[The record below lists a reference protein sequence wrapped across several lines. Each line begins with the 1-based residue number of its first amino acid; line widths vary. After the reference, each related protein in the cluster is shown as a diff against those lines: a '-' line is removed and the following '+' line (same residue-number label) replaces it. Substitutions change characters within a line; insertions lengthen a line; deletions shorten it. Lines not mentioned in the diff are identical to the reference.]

1 MHSKMEWFALY
12 TKPRNEKKVAEN
24 LAALGIEVYCPLV
37 TTIKQWSDRKKKV
50 ESPLIPSYVFVKIEE
65 ANRKDVFQVA
75 GVVQYVFWLGK
86 PAKIKPHEIEALKTQ
101 LAAPVVKV
109 AIETWTS
116 NTEIQINEGPFKNQ
130 TAIVDKVSTNKVT
143 LILKSLGIR
152 LVLDL

>member
-1 MHSKMEWFALY
+1 MNLKMEWFALY
-12 TKPRNEKKVAEN
+12 TKPRSEKKVAEN

-86 PAKIKPHEIEALKTQ
+86 PAKIQPHEIEALKTQ

-109 AIETWTS
+109 TLETWTP
-116 NTEIQINEGPFKNQ
+116 NAQIQINEGPFKNQ
-130 TAIVDKVSTNKVT
+130 MAVVEKVSTNKVT

-152 LVLDL
+152 LIIDR

>member
-1 MHSKMEWFALY
+1 MEWFALY

-65 ANRKDVFQVA
+65 ANRKEVFQVA

-86 PAKIKPHEIEALKTQ
+86 PAKINPHEIEALKTQ

-109 AIETWTS
+109 AIETWTP
-116 NTEIQINEGPFKNQ
+116 NAEIQINEGPFKNQ

>member
-1 MHSKMEWFALY
+1 MNSKMEWFALY

-86 PAKIKPHEIEALKTQ
+86 PAKIQPHEIEALKTQ
-101 LAAPVVKV
+101 LAAPVVKIT
-109 AIETWTS
+109 IETWTP
-116 NTEIQINEGPFKNQ
+116 NAQIQINEGPFKNQ
-130 TAIVDKVSTNKVT
+130 MAVVEKVSTNKVT

-152 LVLDL
+152 LIIDR

>member
-1 MHSKMEWFALY
+1 
-12 TKPRNEKKVAEN
+12 
-24 LAALGIEVYCPLV
+24 
-37 TTIKQWSDRKKKV
+37 
-50 ESPLIPSYVFVKIEE
+50 
-65 ANRKDVFQVA
+65 
-75 GVVQYVFWLGK
+75 VFWLGK

>member
-1 MHSKMEWFALY
+1 MEWFALY
-12 TKPRNEKKVAEN
+12 TKPRNEKKVAET

-50 ESPLIPSYVFVKIEE
+50 ESPLIPSYIFVKIEE

-86 PAKIKPHEIEALKTQ
+86 PAKIQPHEIEALKTQ

-109 AIETWTS
+109 TLETWTP
-116 NTEIQINEGPFKNQ
+116 NAQIQINEGPFKNQ
-130 TAIVDKVSTNKVT
+130 MAVVEKVSTNKVT

-152 LVLDL
+152 LIIDR

>member
-1 MHSKMEWFALY
+1 MNSKMEWFALY

-24 LAALGIEVYCPLV
+24 LAALDIEVYCPLV

-65 ANRKDVFQVA
+65 ANRKYVFQVA

-86 PAKIKPHEIEALKTQ
+86 PAKIQPHEIEALKTQ
-101 LAAPVVKV
+101 LAAPVVKIT
-109 AIETWTS
+109 IETWTP
-116 NTEIQINEGPFKNQ
+116 NAQIQINEGPFKNQ
-130 TAIVDKVSTNKVT
+130 MAVVEKVSTNKVT

-152 LVLDL
+152 LIIDR

>member
-1 MHSKMEWFALY
+1 MEWFALY

-86 PAKIKPHEIEALKTQ
+86 PAKIQPHEIEALKAQ
-101 LAAPVVKV
+101 LATPVINVT
-109 AIETWTS
+109 IETWTP
-116 NTEIQINEGPFKNQ
+116 NAQIQISEGPFKNQ
-130 TAIVDKVSTNKVT
+130 MAVVEKVSTNKVT

-152 LVLDL
+152 LIIDR

>member
-1 MHSKMEWFALY
+1 MHLKMEWFALY

-86 PAKIKPHEIEALKTQ
+86 PAKIQPHEIEALKTQ

-109 AIETWTS
+109 TLETWTP
-116 NTEIQINEGPFKNQ
+116 NAQIQINEGPFKNQ
-130 TAIVDKVSTNKVT
+130 MAVVEKVSTNKVT

-152 LVLDL
+152 LIIDR

>member
-37 TTIKQWSDRKKKV
+37 TTIKQWSDRKKKI

-86 PAKIKPHEIEALKTQ
+86 PAKIQPHEIEALKTQ

-109 AIETWTS
+109 TIETWTP
-116 NTEIQINEGPFKNQ
+116 NAQIQISEGPFKNQ
-130 TAIVDKVSTNKVT
+130 MAVVEKVSTNKVT

-152 LVLDL
+152 LIIDR

>member
-65 ANRKDVFQVA
+65 ANRKDVFQVS

-86 PAKIKPHEIEALKTQ
+86 PAKIKPHEIDALKTQ

-109 AIETWTS
+109 AIETWTP

-130 TAIVDKVSTNKVT
+130 TAIVDKVSTNKLT

>member
-12 TKPRNEKKVAEN
+12 TKPRNEKKVTEN

-86 PAKIKPHEIEALKTQ
+86 PAKIQPHEIEALKTQ

-109 AIETWTS
+109 TLETWTP
-116 NTEIQINEGPFKNQ
+116 NAQIQINEGPFKNQ
-130 TAIVDKVSTNKVT
+130 MAVVEKVSTNKVT

-152 LVLDL
+152 LIIDR

>member
-1 MHSKMEWFALY
+1 MNSKMEWFALY
-12 TKPRNEKKVAEN
+12 TKPRSEKKVAEN

-86 PAKIKPHEIEALKTQ
+86 PAKIQPHEIEALKTQ

-109 AIETWTS
+109 TLETWTP
-116 NTEIQINEGPFKNQ
+116 NAQIQINEGPFKNQ
-130 TAIVDKVSTNKVT
+130 MAVVEKVSTNKVT

-152 LVLDL
+152 LIIDR

>member
-1 MHSKMEWFALY
+1 MNLKMEWFALY

-86 PAKIKPHEIEALKTQ
+86 PAKIQPHEIEALKTQ

-109 AIETWTS
+109 TLETWTP
-116 NTEIQINEGPFKNQ
+116 NAQIQINEGLFKNQ
-130 TAIVDKVSTNKVT
+130 MAVVEKVSTNKVT

-152 LVLDL
+152 LIIDR

>member
-1 MHSKMEWFALY
+1 MNLKMEWFALY
-12 TKPRNEKKVAEN
+12 TKPRSEKKVAEN

-50 ESPLIPSYVFVKIEE
+50 ESPLIPSYIFVKIEE

-86 PAKIKPHEIEALKTQ
+86 PAKIQPHEIEALKTQ

-109 AIETWTS
+109 TLETWTP
-116 NTEIQINEGPFKNQ
+116 NAQIQINEGPFKNQ
-130 TAIVDKVSTNKVT
+130 MAVVEKVSTNKVT

-152 LVLDL
+152 LIIDR

>member
-1 MHSKMEWFALY
+1 MNSKMEWFALY

-65 ANRKDVFQVA
+65 VNRKDVFQVA

-86 PAKIKPHEIEALKTQ
+86 PAKIQPHEIEALKTQ

-109 AIETWTS
+109 TIETWTP
-116 NTEIQINEGPFKNQ
+116 NAQIQISEGPFKNQ
-130 TAIVDKVSTNKVT
+130 MAVVEKVSTNKVT

-152 LVLDL
+152 LIIDR

>member
-1 MHSKMEWFALY
+1 MEWFALY

-24 LAALGIEVYCPLV
+24 LAALDIEVYCPLV

-86 PAKIKPHEIEALKTQ
+86 PAKIQPHEIEALKTQ

-109 AIETWTS
+109 TLETWTP
-116 NTEIQINEGPFKNQ
+116 NAQIQINEGPFKNQ
-130 TAIVDKVSTNKVT
+130 MAVVEKVSTNKVT

-152 LVLDL
+152 LIIDR

>member
-1 MHSKMEWFALY
+1 MEWFALY

-86 PAKIKPHEIEALKTQ
+86 PAKIQPHEIEALKAQ
-101 LAAPVVKV
+101 LATPVINVT
-109 AIETWTS
+109 IETLTP
-116 NTEIQINEGPFKNQ
+116 NAQIQISEGPFKNQ
-130 TAIVDKVSTNKVT
+130 MAVVEKVSTNKVT

-152 LVLDL
+152 LIIDR

>member
-1 MHSKMEWFALY
+1 MEWFALY
-12 TKPRNEKKVAEN
+12 TKPRNEKKVTET

-86 PAKIKPHEIEALKTQ
+86 PAKIQPHEIEALKAK
-101 LAAPVVKV
+101 LATPVINVT
-109 AIETWTS
+109 IETWTP
-116 NTEIQINEGPFKNQ
+116 NAQIQISEGPFKNQ
-130 TAIVDKVSTNKVT
+130 MAVVEKVSTNKVT

-152 LVLDL
+152 LIIDR